1 MFTDGCG
8 LMSCTLSQDVKTL
21 CNLPCAPSVVEVK
34 FKGFR
39 GTLVRFNDMPNLK
52 VKALFRNSMSD
63 ISSRQNVMRSWK
75 TLGIVCFSQPY
86 SLGYL
91 DALTVML
98 FTEGSVS
105 HEYLETLQGNHEL
118 LERLEDKTYASYFLR
133 ITGKDEL
140 LQTIEKEGL
149 SHSVVR
155 ELQNLTIKQIE
166 SIKHCKIVSENEE
179 QGNNDLL
186 EEKNRKVDGWTS
198 V

>member
-91 DALTVML
+91 DTLTVML

-105 HEYLETLQGNHEL
+105 HEYLETL
-118 LERLEDKTYASYFLR
+118 
-133 ITGKDEL
+133 
-140 LQTIEKEGL
+140 
-149 SHSVVR
+149 
-155 ELQNLTIKQIE
+155 
-166 SIKHCKIVSENEE
+166 
-179 QGNNDLL
+179 
-186 EEKNRKVDGWTS
+186 
-198 V
+198 

>member
-1 MFTDGCG
+1 MDGCG

-52 VKALFRNSMSD
+52 VKVLFRNSMSD
-63 ISSRQNVMRSWK
+63 ISSRQNVMRSWNMRSWK
-75 TLGIVCFSQPY
+75 TLGIVGFSQPY
-86 SLGYL
+86 LLGYL
-91 DALTVML
+91 DTLTMML

-105 HEYLETLQGNHEL
+105 HEYLATLQGNYHEF
-118 LERLEDKTYASYFLR
+118 LERLEDKTYASYFL
-133 ITGKDEL
+133 
-140 LQTIEKEGL
+140 QTFEKEGL

-166 SIKHCKIVSENEE
+166 NMKHCKIVSENEE